1 MDESGSILGGNYEK
15 EKKFVRLVKKYQK
28 STHVMW
34 FCDHDVSQ
42 FVHLKSLFII
52 AFSSFK
58 IEY

>member
-34 FCDHDVSQ
+34 FCDNDLWRVSIRSSEKPLYNRLLQ
-42 FVHLKSLFII
+42 F
-52 AFSSFK
+52 
-58 IEY
+58 